1 MADHRKHRNILYGLV
16 ILLALIQISSFV
28 ILSIQVVKVN
38 AKTDSSISSLSSQI
52 DSLTKQAEANDEFY
66 QQSLNELSTT
76 LAQQQSQQEDFQQ
89 EIKLIKSYQ
98 SDFSAVVEDSVKSV
112 VTVSTANTL
121 GSGFII
127 SEDGYIVTNYH
138 VLEGQ
143 RANSLRVITY
153 DKEVL
158 AADFIGADD
167 IKDLALIK
175 IEAFNLDRFELADSD
190 NLQVGQRVIAIG
202 NPLGLSFTVT
212 EGIISAVDR
221 TGPSGLNEYV
231 QTDVSL
237 NPGNSGGPLI
247 NTAGEVVGINN
258 FKIGDAESLGFAL
271 ESNAIRETINEI
283 ANVTIIS

>member
-175 IEAFNLDRFELADSD
+175 IEAFDLDRFELADSD

>member
-175 IEAFNLDRFELADSD
+175 IEAFDLDRFELADSD

-283 ANVTIIS
+283 ANVTIIA